1 MTNIRRIAALVTTA
15 VCAAGA
21 AGCGSATATRPAR
34 PPLVLTASQVATL
47 RAFGTADTTFGLNV
61 LADLCASQPGSNAV
75 ISPVSLATGLDMA
88 YLGARGQT
96 AAAMARVLDLPAGA
110 RGRAAAA
117 FGARSALLRS
127 LDRPG
132 VTFTASNRIW
142 ADPSLVTRRGFVA
155 ALRTADQAR
164 LTALPLLSRP
174 EQSRRRINASVA
186 ASTRGHIPRLLPPG
200 ALSQLPT
207 GWVLT
212 DALYLN
218 ARWQRPFSHALTAKG
233 SFQAAAG
240 PEASSLPGGPVTA
253 SFMRGGAFAETR
265 AHGWTAVALPYKGG
279 RLSMLAA
286 LPPTGSTGCQ
296 VPDAATAGALA
307 AGLATSKTLT
317 DVALPKV
324 RLAASE
330 SLKDVLTKLGMGVA
344 FSTGAD
350 FSGLSP
356 QACCIGFVQH
366 AATLAIAEKG
376 TVASAATAIG
386 MEPTAAHVVLS
397 FDRPYLLMLRDTRT
411 GEPLM
416 LAWVA
421 NPAG

>member
-1 MTNIRRIAALVTTA
+1 MTRVRRIAALTTIA
-15 VCAAGA
+15 FCSAAA
-21 AGCGSATATRPAR
+21 AGCGSASKAPPATTGPAR
-34 PPLVLTASQVATL
+34 TSPPVVLTASQVAAL
-47 RAFGTADTTFGLNV
+47 RGFGTGDTAFGLNV
-61 LADLCASQPGSNAV
+61 LAAICASQPGSNAV
-75 ISPVSLATGLDMA
+75 VSPVSLATGLDMA
-88 YLGARGQT
+88 YLGARAST
-96 AAAMARVLDLPAGA
+96 AASIARVLHLPASA

-132 VTFTASNRIW
+132 VTFAASDRIW
-142 ADPSLVTRRGFVA
+142 ADPTLVTRRSFVG
-155 ALRTADQAR
+155 ALRAADQAR
-164 LTALPLLSRP
+164 LTELPLLSRP

-186 ASTRGHIPRLLPPG
+186 ASTRGRIARLLPPG
-200 ALSQLPT
+200 ALSQPPT

-218 ARWQRPFSHALTAKG
+218 ARWKRPFNHALTAKG
-233 SFQAAAG
+233 TFQAA
-240 PEASSLPGGPVTA
+240 GGPVTA
-253 SFMRGGAFAETR
+253 RFMQGGAFPVMRTQ
-265 AHGWTAVALPYKGG
+265 GWTAIALPYKGG

-286 LPPTGSTGCQ
+286 LPPAGGAGCQ
-296 VPDAATAGALA
+296 VPGAATAGALA
-307 AGLATSKTLT
+307 AGLAASKTLT
-317 DVALPKV
+317 DVALPKL

-330 SLKDVLTKLGMGVA
+330 SLKDVLTKLGMGIA
-344 FSTGAD
+344 FSDGAN
-350 FSGLSP
+350 FTGLSP

-386 MEPTAAHVVLS
+386 MAPTAAHIVLT

>member
-1 MTNIRRIAALVTTA
+1 MANMRRIAALTTIA
-15 VCAAGA
+15 VSAAAA
-21 AGCGSATATRPAR
+21 AGCGSAARTQPAR
-34 PPLVLTASQVATL
+34 PPVVLTASQVAAL
-47 RAFGTADTTFGLNV
+47 RGFGTGDTTFGLNV
-61 LADLCASQPGSNAV
+61 LAALCASEPGSNTV

-88 YLGARGQT
+88 YLGARGRT
-96 AAAMARVLDLPAGA
+96 AAAIARVLHLPAGPS
-110 RGRAAAA
+110 GREAAA

-142 ADPSLVTRRGFVA
+142 ADPSLVTRRPFVA
-155 ALRTADQAR
+155 ALRAAEQAG
-164 LTALPLLSRP
+164 LTDLPLLSRP
-174 EQSRRRINASVA
+174 EQSRRRINAAVA
-186 ASTRGHIPRLLPPG
+186 AATRGHIPHLLKPG
-200 ALSQLPT
+200 ALSQPPA

-218 ARWQRPFSHALTAKG
+218 ARWKQPFNHALTAKG
-233 SFQAAAG
+233 GFRAA
-240 PEASSLPGGPVTA
+240 GGPVMA
-253 SFMRGGAFAETR
+253 RFMRGGAFSVTR
-265 AHGWTAVALPYKGG
+265 THGWTAVALPYKGG

-286 LPPTGSTGCQ
+286 LPPAGGTGCQ

-307 AGLATSKTLT
+307 AGLAASKTLT

-324 RLAASE
+324 KLASSE
-330 SLKDVLTKLGMGVA
+330 SLKDVLTKLGMGDA
-344 FSTGAD
+344 FSNGAD
-350 FSGLSP
+350 FTGLSP
-356 QACCIGFVQH
+356 QVCCIGFVQH

-386 MEPTAAHVVLS
+386 MEPTAAHIVLS

-416 LAWVA
+416 MAWVA
-421 NPAG
+421 NPASQGPSP

>member
-1 MTNIRRIAALVTTA
+1 MTNMRRIAALTTIA
-15 VCAAGA
+15 VSAAA
-21 AGCGSATATRPAR
+21 AGCGSATRTQPAR
-34 PPLVLTASQVATL
+34 PPVVLTASQVAAL
-47 RAFGTADTTFGLNV
+47 RGFGTGDTAFGLNV
-61 LADLCASQPGSNAV
+61 LAALCATEPGSNTV

-88 YLGARGQT
+88 YLGARGPT
-96 AAAMARVLDLPAGA
+96 AAALASVLHLPAGA
-110 RGRAAAA
+110 SGREAAA

-155 ALRTADQAR
+155 ALRAAEQAG
-164 LTALPLLSRP
+164 LTDLPLLSRP
-174 EQSRRRINASVA
+174 EQSRRRINAAVA
-186 ASTRGHIPRLLPPG
+186 AGTRGHIPHPLKPG
-200 ALSQLPT
+200 ALSQPPA

-218 ARWQRPFSHALTAKG
+218 ARWKEPFNHALTARG
-233 SFQAAAG
+233 SFRAA
-240 PEASSLPGGPVTA
+240 GGPVTA
-253 SFMRGGAFAETR
+253 SFMRGGAFSVTR
-265 AHGWTAVALPYKGG
+265 THGWTAVALPYKGG

-286 LPPTGSTGCQ
+286 LPPAGGTGCQ

-307 AGLATSKTLT
+307 SGLAASKTLT

-324 RLAASE
+324 RMASSE

-344 FSTGAD
+344 FSNGAD
-350 FSGLSP
+350 FTGVSA

-376 TVASAATAIG
+376 TVASAATSIG
-386 MEPTAAHVVLS
+386 MEPTAAHIVLS
-397 FDRPYLLMLRDTRT
+397 FDRPYLLTLRDSRT

-416 LAWVA
+416 MAWVA
-421 NPAG
+421 NPAS

>member
-1 MTNIRRIAALVTTA
+1 
-15 VCAAGA
+15 
-21 AGCGSATATRPAR
+21 
-34 PPLVLTASQVATL
+34 
-47 RAFGTADTTFGLNV
+47 
-61 LADLCASQPGSNAV
+61 
-75 ISPVSLATGLDMA
+75 MA
-88 YLGARGQT
+88 YLGARGKT
-96 AAAMARVLDLPAGA
+96 AAAMASVLDLPAGA
-110 RGRAAAA
+110 YGRAAAA
-117 FGARSALLRS
+117 FGTRSALLRS

-142 ADPSLVTRRGFVA
+142 ADPTLVTRRGFVA
-155 ALRTADQAR
+155 ALRTADQAK
-164 LTALPLLSRP
+164 LTPLPLLSRP
-174 EQSRRRINASVA
+174 EQPRRRINASVA

-218 ARWQRPFSHALTAKG
+218 ARWQRPFNHAMTAKG
-233 SFQAAAG
+233 SFQAAA
-240 PEASSLPGGPVTA
+240 GPVTA

-286 LPPTGSTGCQ
+286 LPPAGSTGCQ

-307 AGLATSKTLT
+307 VGLATSKTMT

-330 SLKDVLTKLGMGVA
+330 SLKDVLTNLGMGVA
-344 FSTGAD
+344 FTSGAD
-350 FSGLSP
+350 FTGLSP

-386 MEPTAAHVVLS
+386 MEPTAAHIVLS

-416 LAWVA
+416 VAWVA

>member
-1 MTNIRRIAALVTTA
+1 MTNIRRIAVLVTTA
-15 VCAAGA
+15 ACA
-21 AGCGSATATRPAR
+21 AGCGSATATQPAS
-34 PPLVLTASQVATL
+34 PSLVLTASQVATL
-47 RAFGTADTTFGLNV
+47 RGFGTADTTFGLNV

-88 YLGARGQT
+88 YLGARGKT
-96 AAAMARVLDLPAGA
+96 AAAMASVLDLPAGA
-110 RGRAAAA
+110 YGRAAAA
-117 FGARSALLRS
+117 FGTRSALLRS

-142 ADPSLVTRRGFVA
+142 ADPTLVTRRGFVA
-155 ALRTADQAR
+155 ALRTADQAK
-164 LTALPLLSRP
+164 LTPLPLLSRP

-186 ASTRGHIPRLLPPG
+186 ASTRGHIPHLLPAG
-200 ALSQLPT
+200 ALSQLLT

-218 ARWQRPFSHALTAKG
+218 ARWQRPFNHAMTAKG
-233 SFQAAAG
+233 SFQAAA
-240 PEASSLPGGPVTA
+240 GPVTA

-286 LPPTGSTGCQ
+286 LPPAGSTGCQ

-307 AGLATSKTLT
+307 VGLATSKTMT

-330 SLKDVLTKLGMGVA
+330 SLKDVLTNLGMGVA
-344 FSTGAD
+344 FTSGAD
-350 FSGLSP
+350 FTGLSP

-386 MEPTAAHVVLS
+386 MEPTAAHIVLS

-416 LAWVA
+416 VAWVA